1 MKIAVTRFS
10 SLGDIILLL
19 PMLRILRLNAPDSYI
34 TAITLNKYAELFK
47 REESI
52 DEVVEIRGD
61 SLKELKQLI
70 QELNKRKFDI
80 FIDAHNVL
88 RSNLIYKFIKAPKKI
103 QLKKEG
109 LKKFLLINL
118 KINLYTESQSL
129 FGDYMNLAE
138 KVLGQIKPQYPHGLN
153 INQKEKETV
162 TQLLNEKAIDTQ
174 KLICI
179 APGARWNTK
188 RWPEKNFAGLIGK
201 LKSLE
206 LQPVLIGGKSD
217 TTVCIEIKNLIETNI
232 PDFSGKLSI
241 FETAEL
247 LGRSKLLVTNDSA
260 PLHLS
265 ELMNTPVVAI
275 FGPTVREF
283 GYFPRLKES
292 IAIEKRL
299 WCRPCSRNGAR
310 ICFRG
315 DKPCLTSISVD
326 DVLNSVIQT
335 LNNRMRNEQ

>member
-19 PMLRILRLNAPDSYI
+19 PMLRILHRNAPDSSI
-34 TAITLNKYAELFK
+34 TAITLNRYAELFK
-47 REESI
+47 RETSI
-52 DEVVEIRGD
+52 DEVVEINGN
-61 SLKELKQLI
+61 SLKELKQVI

-88 RSNLIYKFIKAPKKI
+88 RSNLIFKLIKAPKKI

-109 LKKFLLINL
+109 LKKFFLINFKL
-118 KINLYTESQSL
+118 NLYRKSQSL
-129 FGDYMNLAE
+129 FESYMNLAE
-138 KVLGQIKPQYPHGLN
+138 KALGKIKSEYPHGLN
-153 INQKEKETV
+153 INQKEKEKV
-162 TQLLNEKAIDTQ
+162 TQLVNEKAIDIQ

-188 RWPEKNFAGLIGK
+188 RWPEKNFARLIDK
-201 LKSLE
+201 LKSFELE
-206 LQPVLIGGKSD
+206 PVLIGGKSD
-217 TTVCIEIKNLIETNI
+217 TPVCSEIKSLAETNI
-232 PDFSGKLSI
+232 PDFSGKLNI

-247 LGRSKLLVTNDSA
+247 LGRSRLLVTNDSA

-283 GYFPRLKES
+283 GYFPLLKES
-292 IAIEKRL
+292 ITIEKRL

-310 ICFRG
+310 KCFRG
-315 DKPCLTSISVD
+315 NKPCLTSISTD
-326 DVLNSVIQT
+326 DVLNTIIQT
-335 LNNRMRNEQ
+335 LNNQIRNEQ